1 MQVNVCSKEDEGDG
15 IFRIA
20 VLISYPDLSL
30 GPQDVGY
37 VAEFEPVDGNPQ
49 VQYVL
54 CVSFKQNLYITN

>member
-1 MQVNVCSKEDEGDG
+1 MNVCSKEDEGDG
-15 IFRIA
+15 IYRVA

-49 VQYVL
+49 V
-54 CVSFKQNLYITN
+54 